1 MLGLPPNCGEC
12 MKKGWAT
19 TASYEADT
27 PRGTKYFC
35 GHHGRN
41 RSDTTL
47 IQTEKAA

>member
-1 MLGLPPNCGEC
+1 MLGLPPLCESCLGR
-12 MKKGWAT
+12 GWAVDAT
-19 TASYEADT
+19 YED
-27 PRGTKYFC
+27 PRGRHFC